1 MKWFQFILSHSIFI
15 SICAAALCY
24 QSFLLLH
31 LPVNHFVSGLIFFA
45 TLCSYNF
52 YWLVSKYHFN
62 QQKPVA
68 VFLKEN
74 FSNVFCFSVAAG
86 GLLLCL
92 LYLPGII
99 PPVFVAVLLTLLYS
113 VPLWPV
119 KALAFTKKAG
129 FIKTM
134 LLAFTWSYV
143 TVLIP
148 VIQADVV
155 IDIAVILLFSA
166 RFFFMLM
173 LCIIFDS
180 RDIVVDKI
188 HSLRSLATDVSR
200 PALRMIMAVV
210 FSLYIICGFFL
221 RFYFNNH
228 IQLLAFLITGLITL
242 YIYRLSLKPQGYI
255 FYYFLVDG
263 LMLFSVIASYVAT
276 I

>member
-52 YWLVSKYHFN
+52 YWLISKYHFSN
-62 QQKPVA
+62 RQPLE
-68 VFLKEN
+68 VFLKKN
-74 FSNVFCFSVAAG
+74 LSNVICFSIAAF

-99 PPVFVAVLLTLLYS
+99 PSVSIAVLLTLLYS

-119 KALAFTKKAG
+119 KALAFSRKAG
-129 FIKTM
+129 FLKTM
-134 LLAFTWSYV
+134 LLAFTWCYV

-148 VIQADVV
+148 VMHTADVINISV
-155 IDIAVILLFSA
+155 YLLFSA

-173 LCIIFDS
+173 LCLIFDS
-180 RDIVVDKI
+180 RDIVIDKI

-200 PALRMIMAVV
+200 PALRMIMTIV
-210 FSLYIICGFFL
+210 FSLYLICGFFL
-221 RFYFNNH
+221 RFYFDSH
-228 IQLLAFLITGLITL
+228 IQQLAFLITGLATL
-242 YIYRLSLKPQGYI
+242 YIYRLSLKPQGYF

-263 LMLFSVIASYVAT
+263 LMLFSVIASYVAS